1 MKTILLHI
9 ADDDGLAA
17 RLQAAFDL
25 ARAFG
30 GHVTCLQTTPYADYA
45 LGDAGMGAF
54 PVTELL
60 AAVEAQRDAVKARV
74 VVHLE
79 AEGVSW
85 DYRLCDGDAGDRL
98 VEAAR
103 LADVVVLSAGAMRG
117 AIGGGGRARAD
128 LAGDV
133 AIRAPAPVLL
143 VPVDSHGFQV
153 TGPALVAWNGSQ
165 EAAAALRAAL
175 PMLRLAS
182 RVEIL
187 TVVEAS
193 AEIAGLAAA
202 EWLSRHGIHAELFER
217 APDPAG
223 VDATIRAV
231 AVERGAAWLV
241 MGAYGHSRLRETL
254 FGGVTRNLLAA
265 PSYPL
270 LMDH

>member
-9 ADDDGLAA
+9 ADDDGQSA

-30 GHVTCLQTTPYADYA
+30 GHITCLHATPYSDYA
-45 LGDAGMGAF
+45 LGDAGLGVF

-60 AAVEAQRDAVKARV
+60 AAIEAQRAAVKAKV
-74 VVHLE
+74 VARLA
-79 AEGVSW
+79 AEGVAW
-85 DYRLCDGDAGDRL
+85 DYRNCDGDAGERL

-103 LADVVVLSAGAMRG
+103 LADIVVLSAGI
-117 AIGGGGRARAD
+117 IGGGAGIRAD

-133 AIRAPAPVLL
+133 AVHAPAPVLL
-143 VPVDSHGFQV
+143 VPSVGHGLNV

-165 EAAAALRAAL
+165 EAALALRAAL

-187 TVVEAS
+187 TVAEAGTGF
-193 AEIAGLAAA
+193 AGVAAA
-202 EWLSRHGIHAELFER
+202 EWLSRHDIHAELIER
-217 APDPAG
+217 EPLAAG
-223 VDATIRAV
+223 IDATIRAV
-231 AVERGAAWLV
+231 AAERGAAWLV
-241 MGAYGHSRLRETL
+241 LGAYGHSRLRETL

-265 PSYPL
+265 PSLPL
-270 LMDH
+270 VMAH